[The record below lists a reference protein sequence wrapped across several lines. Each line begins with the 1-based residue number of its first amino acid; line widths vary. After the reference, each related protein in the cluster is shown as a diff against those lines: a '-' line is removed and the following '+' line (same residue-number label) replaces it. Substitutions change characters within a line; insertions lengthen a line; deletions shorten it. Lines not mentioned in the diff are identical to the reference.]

1 MRRTQIYIDE
11 STYKTLKKE
20 SEISGKTISEI
31 IRESLREKINKK
43 IDNILRRTKD
53 VYGIWKDRE
62 LEVKRF
68 VRDLRRDRKL

>member
-31 IRESLREKINKK
+31 IRESLRGKINKK

-62 LEVKRF
+62 LEVKKF